1 VAVKEEVVLEVKEQM
16 LAATLDALECE
27 TVD

>member
-16 LAATLDALECE
+16 LAATLDPLERE